1 MKNNI
6 LLIISLFAI
15 NLIASQNLK
24 LPSIF
29 NDNMILQ
36 QDSNISI
43 WGWSKSRS
51 SISITVSWNEKTLIT
66 NSDDNGKW
74 IINIKTPKSGKS
86 HEISLKSGD
95 QKISLSNI
103 LMGEVWIAS
112 GQSNM
117 QMNLKGYNN
126 EPVLGANDA
135 IANSNNSE
143 IRFFTVERNT
153 SETKMENLEGNWSIS
168 NPENS
173 PSFSAVAYSFAKHL
187 NTVLDVPVAIIH
199 SSWGG
204 TPAEA
209 WTDSQSLNTDFEKGV
224 IKNHRGRASD
234 EPSSLYNAMINP
246 LINFRI
252 KGAIWYQGESNVA
265 RANNYAKLKNS
276 MIEGWRRAWN
286 QGSFPFYFVQISP
299 YKYDGNDKS
308 SSAFLR
314 EAQLN
319 TMFNTSNTGMAVS
332 LDVGDENSIHPPRK
346 FILGKRLA
354 YWALNKDY
362 GLSTV
367 EFSGPVFK
375 SLEIKEN
382 KVLLKFDYAKSG
394 LYCPDEEINN
404 FELASEDRVFYPAN
418 AKIMWNQLEVQSDNV
433 KNPVHVR
440 YGWKNYLNG
449 NLYNTK
455 GLPASSFRSDSWKF

>member
-308 SSAFLR
+308 SSAYLR

-418 AKIMWNQLEVQSDNV
+418 AKIMRNQLEVQSDNV

>member
-1 MKNNI
+1 MKNNLI
-6 LLIISLFAI
+6 IIISLFTI
-15 NLIASQNLK
+15 NLIASQDLK

-29 NDNMILQ
+29 NDNMVLQ
-36 QDSNISI
+36 QDSNVFI
-43 WGWSKSRS
+43 WGWSKSNS
-51 SISITVSWNEKTLIT
+51 QVSINVSWNEKILIT
-66 NSDDNGKW
+66 QSDENGKW

-86 HEISLKSGD
+86 HKISIKSGD
-95 QKISLSNI
+95 QKVVMSNI
-103 LMGEVWIAS
+103 LMGEVWLAS

-117 QMNLKGYNN
+117 QMNLNGYRN
-126 EPVLGANDA
+126 EPILGANDA
-135 IANSNNSE
+135 IANSYNSE

-153 SETKMENLEGNWSIS
+153 SEFPLEDLEGKWSIS
-168 NPENS
+168 NQENS
-173 PSFSAVAYSFAKHL
+173 PSFSAVGYSFAKYL

-209 WTDSQSLNTDFEKGV
+209 WTDSESLNNDFIKSE
-224 IKNHRGRASD
+224 IKNNRGRAVD
-234 EPSSLYNAMINP
+234 EPSTLYNAMINP

-252 KGAIWYQGESNVA
+252 KGAIWYQGESNVS
-265 RANNYAKLKNS
+265 RASNYAKLKNS
-276 MIEGWRRAWN
+276 MIEGWRREWN

-299 YKYDGNDKS
+299 YKYDGIDKS

-314 EAQLN
+314 EAQLK

-362 GLSTV
+362 GLSTI

-382 KVLLKFDYAKSG
+382 KLLLKFDYAKNG
-394 LYCPDEEINN
+394 LYCPDNVINN
-404 FELASEDRVFYPAN
+404 FELASNDGVFYPAN
-418 AKIMWNQLEVQSDNV
+418 AKIMRNQLEVQSENV
-433 KNPVHVR
+433 KKPVHVR
-440 YGWKNYLNG
+440 YGWRNYLNG

-455 GLPASSFRSDSWKF
+455 GLPASSFRSDSW

>member
-1 MKNNI
+1 
-6 LLIISLFAI
+6 
-15 NLIASQNLK
+15 
-24 LPSIF
+24 
-29 NDNMILQ
+29 
-36 QDSNISI
+36 
-43 WGWSKSRS
+43 
-51 SISITVSWNEKTLIT
+51 
-66 NSDDNGKW
+66 
-74 IINIKTPKSGKS
+74 
-86 HEISLKSGD
+86 
-95 QKISLSNI
+95 
-103 LMGEVWIAS
+103 
-112 GQSNM
+112 
-117 QMNLKGYNN
+117 
-126 EPVLGANDA
+126 
-135 IANSNNSE
+135 
-143 IRFFTVERNT
+143 
-153 SETKMENLEGNWSIS
+153 
-168 NPENS
+168 
-173 PSFSAVAYSFAKHL
+173 
-187 NTVLDVPVAIIH
+187 
-199 SSWGG
+199 
-204 TPAEA
+204 
-209 WTDSQSLNTDFEKGV
+209 
-224 IKNHRGRASD
+224 
-234 EPSSLYNAMINP
+234 
-246 LINFRI
+246 
-252 KGAIWYQGESNVA
+252 
-265 RANNYAKLKNS
+265 

-299 YKYDGNDKS
+299 YTYDGNDKS

-394 LYCPDEEINN
+394 LYCPDKEINN

-418 AKIMWNQLEVQSDNV
+418 AKIMRNQLEVQSDNV

>member
-382 KVLLKFDYAKSG
+382 KVLLKFDYAKNG
-394 LYCPDEEINN
+394 LYCPDRIINN

-418 AKIMWNQLEVQSDNV
+418 AKIMRNQLEVQSDNV

>member
-382 KVLLKFDYAKSG
+382 KVLIEFDYAKNG
-394 LYCPDEEINN
+394 LYCPDRIINN

-418 AKIMWNQLEVQSDNV
+418 AKIMRNQLEVQSDNV

>member
-36 QDSNISI
+36 QDSNVSI

-66 NSDDNGKW
+66 NSDDHGKW

-319 TMFNTSNTGMAVS
+319 TMLNTSNTGMAVS
-332 LDVGDENSIHPPRK
+332 LDVGDENSIHPPKK

-367 EFSGPVFK
+367 EFSGPVFN
-375 SLEIKEN
+375 SLKIKEN
-382 KVLLKFDYAKSG
+382 KVLIEFDYAKNG
-394 LYCPDEEINN
+394 LYCPDRIINN
-404 FELASEDRVFYPAN
+404 FELASKDKVFYPAN
-418 AKIMWNQLEVQSDNV
+418 AKIISNQLEVQSHDV

-449 NLYNTK
+449 NLFNTT
-455 GLPASSFRSDSWKF
+455 GLPASSFRSDSW

>member
-1 MKNNI
+1 MKNN
-6 LLIISLFAI
+6 LLIIISLFTI

-29 NDNMILQ
+29 NDNMVLQ
-36 QDSNISI
+36 QDSNVSI
-43 WGWSKSRS
+43 WGWSKSKS
-51 SISITVSWNEKTLIT
+51 SISITLSWNEKILIT
-66 NSDDNGKW
+66 ESDDNGKW

-86 HEISLKSGD
+86 HKISIKSGN
-95 QKISLSNI
+95 QRVVMSNI
-103 LMGEVWIAS
+103 LMGEVWLAS

-117 QMNLKGYNN
+117 QMNLNGYRN
-126 EPVLGANDA
+126 EPILGANDA

-252 KGAIWYQGESNVA
+252 KGAIWYQGESNVS
-265 RANNYAKLKNS
+265 RASNYAKLKNS

-299 YKYDGNDKS
+299 YTYDGNDKS

-382 KVLLKFDYAKSG
+382 KVLIEFDYAKNG

-404 FELASEDRVFYPAN
+404 FELASEDKVFYPAN
-418 AKIMWNQLEVQSDNV
+418 AKIIRNQLEVRSDDV

-440 YGWKNYLNG
+440 YGWKNYLKG
-449 NLYNTK
+449 NLFNTK

>member
-367 EFSGPVFK
+367 EFSGPVFN

-418 AKIMWNQLEVQSDNV
+418 AKIMRNQLEVQSDNV

>member
-224 IKNHRGRASD
+224 IKNHRVRASD

-418 AKIMWNQLEVQSDNV
+418 AKIMRNQLEVQSDNV

>member
-367 EFSGPVFK
+367 EFSGPVFN

-382 KVLLKFDYAKSG
+382 KVLLKFDYAKNG
-394 LYCPDEEINN
+394 LYCPDRIINN

-418 AKIMWNQLEVQSDNV
+418 AKIMRNQLEVQSDNV

>member
-418 AKIMWNQLEVQSDNV
+418 AKIMRNQLEVLSDNV

>member
-36 QDSNISI
+36 QDSNVSI

-224 IKNHRGRASD
+224 IKNHGGRASD

-308 SSAFLR
+308 SSAYLR

-367 EFSGPVFK
+367 EFSGPVFN
-375 SLEIKEN
+375 SLKIKEN
-382 KVLLKFDYAKSG
+382 KVLLKFDYAKNG
-394 LYCPDEEINN
+394 LYCPDRIINN

-418 AKIMWNQLEVQSDNV
+418 AKIMRNQLEVQSDNV

>member
-1 MKNNI
+1 MKNKT
-6 LLIISLFAI
+6 LLIISFLTF
-15 NLIASQNLK
+15 NLIVSQDLK
-24 LPSIF
+24 LPTIF
-29 NDNMILQ
+29 SNNMIMQ
-36 QDSNISI
+36 QESVVSI
-43 WGWSKSRS
+43 WGWSKPNSKV
-51 SISITVSWNEKTLIT
+51 SINVSWNKKKHKTKSNNKGEWLLKILTPKAGKVHKISIGTNTDLIHIT
-66 NSDDNGKW
+66 NV
-74 IINIKTPKSGKS
+74 
-86 HEISLKSGD
+86 
-95 QKISLSNI
+95 
-103 LMGEVWIAS
+103 LMGEIWIAS

-117 QMNLKGYNN
+117 QMNLNGYKN
-126 EPVLGANDA
+126 EPIIGANDA
-135 IANSNNSE
+135 IANSKNSQ

-153 SETKMENLEGNWSIS
+153 SKTPLDNLTGKWSVS

-173 PSFSAVAYSFAKHL
+173 PFFSAVAYSFAKYL
-187 NTVLDVPVAIIH
+187 NKTLDIPIGIIH
-199 SSWGG
+199 TSWGG

-209 WTDSQSLNTDFEKGV
+209 WTDSQSILSDFKKSE
-224 IKNHRGRASD
+224 IKNYREVPSH
-234 EPSSLYNAMINP
+234 EPSSLFNAMINP
-246 LINFRI
+246 LVKFRI
-252 KGAIWYQGESNVA
+252 KGAIWYQGESNVS
-265 RANNYAKLKNS
+265 RASSYAKLKNS
-276 MIEGWRRAWN
+276 MIEGWRREWN

-299 YKYDGNDKS
+299 YKYDGSEKT

-319 TMFNTSNTGMAVS
+319 TMLNTSNTGMAVS

-449 NLYNTK
+449 NLFNTK
-455 GLPASSFRSDSWKF
+455 GLPASSFRTDSW

>member
-1 MKNNI
+1 
-6 LLIISLFAI
+6 
-15 NLIASQNLK
+15 
-24 LPSIF
+24 
-29 NDNMILQ
+29 
-36 QDSNISI
+36 
-43 WGWSKSRS
+43 
-51 SISITVSWNEKTLIT
+51 
-66 NSDDNGKW
+66 
-74 IINIKTPKSGKS
+74 
-86 HEISLKSGD
+86 
-95 QKISLSNI
+95 
-103 LMGEVWIAS
+103 
-112 GQSNM
+112 
-117 QMNLKGYNN
+117 
-126 EPVLGANDA
+126 
-135 IANSNNSE
+135 
-143 IRFFTVERNT
+143 
-153 SETKMENLEGNWSIS
+153 MENLEGNWSVS

-173 PSFSAVAYSFAKHL
+173 PSFSAVAYSFAKYL

-418 AKIMWNQLEVQSDNV
+418 AKIMRNQLEVQSDNV

-449 NLYNTK
+449 NLFNTK

>member
-308 SSAFLR
+308 SSAYLR

-382 KVLLKFDYAKSG
+382 KVLIEFDYAKNG

-404 FELASEDRVFYPAN
+404 FELASEDKVFYPAN
-418 AKIMWNQLEVQSDNV
+418 AKITRNQLEVQSDDV

-440 YGWKNYLNG
+440 YGWKNYLKG
-449 NLYNTK
+449 NLFNTK

>member
-1 MKNNI
+1 MKNNLI
-6 LLIISLFAI
+6 IIISLFTI
-15 NLIASQNLK
+15 NLIASQDLK

-29 NDNMILQ
+29 NDNMVLQ
-36 QDSNISI
+36 QDSNVFI
-43 WGWSKSRS
+43 WGWSKSNS
-51 SISITVSWNEKTLIT
+51 QVSINVSWNKKTFKVK
-66 NSDDNGKW
+66 SDSKGKW
-74 IINIKTPKSGKS
+74 LFKVKTPKPSKS
-86 HEISLKSGD
+86 HKISIKSGD
-95 QKISLSNI
+95 QRVVISNI
-103 LMGEVWIAS
+103 LMGEVWLAS

-117 QMNLKGYNN
+117 QMSLDGYRN
-126 EPVLGANDA
+126 EPVFGANDA
-135 IANSNNSE
+135 IAKSNNSK

-153 SETKMENLEGNWSIS
+153 SEIPLEDLEGKWSIS
-168 NPENS
+168 NQENS
-173 PSFSAVAYSFAKHL
+173 PSFSAVGYSFAKYL

-209 WTDSQSLNTDFEKGV
+209 WTDSKSLNNDFVKSE
-224 IKNHRGRASD
+224 IKNHGGRAID

-246 LINFRI
+246 LINFRV
-252 KGAIWYQGESNVA
+252 KGAIWYQGESNVS
-265 RANNYAKLKNS
+265 RASNYAKLKNS
-276 MIEGWRRAWN
+276 LIEGWRRAWN

-319 TMFNTSNTGMAVS
+319 TMFNTSNTGMVVS

-382 KVLLKFDYAKSG
+382 KVLLKFDYAKNG
-394 LYCPDEEINN
+394 LYCPDEKINN
-404 FELASEDRVFYPAN
+404 FELASEERVFYPAN
-418 AKIMWNQLEVQSDNV
+418 AKIMGNQLEVQSDNV
-433 KNPVHVR
+433 KNPIHVR

-449 NLYNTK
+449 NLYNIK

>member
-43 WGWSKSRS
+43 WGLSKSRS

-418 AKIMWNQLEVQSDNV
+418 AKIMRNQLEVQSDNV

>member
-199 SSWGG
+199 SSWAG

-224 IKNHRGRASD
+224 IKNHGGRASD
-234 EPSSLYNAMINP
+234 EPSSLYNAMIN
-246 LINFRI
+246 
-252 KGAIWYQGESNVA
+252 
-265 RANNYAKLKNS
+265 
-276 MIEGWRRAWN
+276 
-286 QGSFPFYFVQISP
+286 
-299 YKYDGNDKS
+299 
-308 SSAFLR
+308 
-314 EAQLN
+314 
-319 TMFNTSNTGMAVS
+319 
-332 LDVGDENSIHPPRK
+332 
-346 FILGKRLA
+346 
-354 YWALNKDY
+354 
-362 GLSTV
+362 
-367 EFSGPVFK
+367 
-375 SLEIKEN
+375 
-382 KVLLKFDYAKSG
+382 
-394 LYCPDEEINN
+394 
-404 FELASEDRVFYPAN
+404 
-418 AKIMWNQLEVQSDNV
+418 
-433 KNPVHVR
+433 HV
-440 YGWKNYLNG
+440 N
-449 NLYNTK
+449 
-455 GLPASSFRSDSWKF
+455 

>member
-36 QDSNISI
+36 QDSNVSI

-224 IKNHRGRASD
+224 IKNHGGRASD

-308 SSAFLR
+308 SSAYLR

-367 EFSGPVFK
+367 EFSGPVFN

-382 KVLLKFDYAKSG
+382 KVLLKFDYAKNG
-394 LYCPDEEINN
+394 LYCPDRIINN

-418 AKIMWNQLEVQSDNV
+418 AKIMRNQLEVQSDNV